1 MCVLDRQCHFIPKAW
16 QAPLTLPLLSLFC
29 TVRVM
34 ISEYLEF
41 QDYQSG
47 LPEDGS
53 CAVACSHSK
62 ESQPYADP
70 GEMAQSVKHLE
81 HKNGDPGSIPS
92 ILIKI
97 QVWWH
102 MFIIPML
109 GRQRLLYP
117 WNSLANHPSQSVGSR
132 LR

>member
-1 MCVLDRQCHFIPKAW
+1 
-16 QAPLTLPLLSLFC
+16 
-29 TVRVM
+29 M

-70 GEMAQSVKHLE
+70 GEMAQSVKHFPRNREDLTL
-81 HKNGDPGSIPS
+81 IPS
-92 ILIKI
+92 IRVKAKCLRF
-97 QVWWH
+97 Q
-102 MFIIPML
+102 MET
-109 GRQRLLYP
+109 GRYLE
-117 WNSLANHPSQSVGSR
+117 LAAC
-132 LR
+132 